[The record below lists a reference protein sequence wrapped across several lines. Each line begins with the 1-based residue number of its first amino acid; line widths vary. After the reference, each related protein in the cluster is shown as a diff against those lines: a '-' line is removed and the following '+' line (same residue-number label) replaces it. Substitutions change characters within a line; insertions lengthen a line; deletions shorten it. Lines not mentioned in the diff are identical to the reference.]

1 MTVKQRS
8 RAPNLNDQTIER
20 IVEILDGWSTPKL
33 TWELLI
39 EQILLRHRT
48 AYTRQGYTIMFE
60 SRCILILQEKTVR
73 TQL

>member
-48 AYTRQGYTIMFE
+48 AYTRQTTQSCSNQG
-60 SRCILILQEKTVR
+60 CILLQEKTVR